1 MAGTVGA
8 AQKAAVRFQN
18 TPYFAAYL
26 WDILA
31 VEEHMVGNNQIQA
44 VLFEGKPA
52 AVKASKEKRESF
64 APTARRASRSI
75 PSEISDSVI

>member
-44 VLFEGKPA
+44 VLFEGKPV
-52 AVKASKEKRESF
+52 AVKGLKRKTGVLCSGELELMQIS
-64 APTARRASRSI
+64 SRHL
-75 PSEISDSVI
+75 